1 MIQAKRRLTFDRNGN
16 PIKTDDQQYTYVT
29 KNWTEGGEEP
39 VWEFNNLPK
48 YYFTVNENGEAAK
61 KPYYYYIVEGYE
73 TINGALNP
81 YLYQVSYTGDA
92 TLVKKTTGAV
102 NQPADGGT
110 ANIHAKNLPGYEV
123 GNLNLNLT
131 KEWVNVTKKPEKVTL
146 NLTET
151 THSWT
156 KEAGWITYDP
166 NSDTVEIMPDANGNW
181 TTTYPLEAYSVEYN
195 PDGSIHTAHV
205 YTYELTEDP
214 VSGTLPSYTFSAN
227 WPKEV
232 GDVLELNS
240 AGEPIKAKDAFK
252 ASSSQMEGSFLVT
265 IADASS
271 TL

>member
-1 MIQAKRRLTFDRNGN
+1 MKSAWAYTYKVSEATIDGYFGTQHLPADFPQKPEDYFTADLKDIREVYRQPLTDTLPEVTEKNYYVEQFNVKVDKTWARFRDRDELTFCLIQAKRRLTFDSNGK

-48 YYFTVNENGEAAK
+48 YYFTVNENGEAQK

-131 KEWVNVTKKPEKVTL
+131 KEWVNVNEKPEKVTL

-156 KEAGWITYDP
+156 KEAG
-166 NSDTVEIMPDANGNW
+166 
-181 TTTYPLEAYSVEYN
+181 
-195 PDGSIHTAHV
+195 
-205 YTYELTEDP
+205 
-214 VSGTLPSYTFSAN
+214 
-227 WPKEV
+227 
-232 GDVLELNS
+232 
-240 AGEPIKAKDAFK
+240 
-252 ASSSQMEGSFLVT
+252 
-265 IADASS
+265 
-271 TL
+271 

>member
-1 MIQAKRRLTFDRNGN
+1 MGQCH
-16 PIKTDDQQYTYVT
+16 Q
-29 KNWTEGGEEP
+29 
-39 VWEFNNLPK
+39 
-48 YYFTVNENGEAAK
+48 EA
-61 KPYYYYIVEGYE
+61 G
-73 TINGALNP
+73 
-81 YLYQVSYTGDA
+81 
-92 TLVKKTTGAV
+92 
-102 NQPADGGT
+102 
-110 ANIHAKNLPGYEV
+110 
-123 GNLNLNLT
+123 
-131 KEWVNVTKKPEKVTL
+131 KVTL

-252 ASSSQMEGSFLVT
+252 ASSSQMEGSSLVT
-265 IADASS
+265 IADASATIQNLPKGKLEIEKKWAPEVANGNQQTRIRS
-271 TL
+271 KSEGSGGSVLPRR